1 MNKKAKVITASVVAL
16 TAVGTGV
23 AYIIHKLRKADD
35 FTLPD
40 DYKPLDDDLYDKD
53 DPFGYD
59 VDPFAESNNFDLDRL
74 AEGCKA
80 PNEKTDSSHYEQGI
94 SICYKNG
101 AVPTFDVCSQDLGK
115 SITPK
120 ADMSSEDFWQDEDET
135 DYEDDDVEDEDD
147 IDDDSEYEDYEEE
160 TDEDMYAEE
169 SSLETDVDVSDDK
182 TDGKTDNKDNHSD
195 EDFPEFTDMY
205 EM

>member
-40 DYKPLDDDLYDKD
+40 DYKPLDDDLYNED

-59 VDPFAESNNFDLDRL
+59 VDPFAESKNFDLDRL

-115 SITPK
+115 NITPK
-120 ADMSSEDFWQDEDET
+120 ADSELDEDWV
-135 DYEDDDVEDEDD
+135 EDDDDIAEDD
-147 IDDDSEYEDYEEE
+147 TDYNDYEEE
-160 TDEDMYAEE
+160 EFETDEDLYAEE
-169 SSLETDVDVSDDK
+169 SSLETDVEPEEESDAESDSN
-182 TDGKTDNKDNHSD
+182 TADETNHSD
-195 EDFPEFTDMY
+195 KDFSEFTDNY

>member
-40 DYKPLDDDLYDKD
+40 DYKSLDDDLYNED

-59 VDPFAESNNFDLDRL
+59 VDPFEESKNYDLDRL

-120 ADMSSEDFWQDEDET
+120 ADSELDDIWEEDEES
-135 DYEDDDVEDEDD
+135 DYENDDAEYEDD
-147 IDDDSEYEDYEEE
+147 IDDDSDYEDYEEE
-160 TDEDMYAEE
+160 TDEDLFAEE
-169 SSLETDVDVSDDK
+169 SSLETDVEPEEESDAESDSN
-182 TDGKTDNKDNHSD
+182 TADETNHSD
-195 EDFPEFTDMY
+195 KDFS
-205 EM
+205 